1 MFKYTLRYQ
10 VYVENKELTWVQL
23 YTNIQPVN
31 MPQKVGNRLQIL
43 CNTFAN
49 LEDAGSKGGG
59 RWRKR
64 EGGNYGR
71 RDLLILKLNLGIR

>member
-43 CNTFAN
+43 CNTFAH

-59 RWRKR
+59 EMEE
-64 EGGNYGR
+64 EGGRELWEEGFA
-71 RDLLILKLNLGIR
+71 DTQIKLRN